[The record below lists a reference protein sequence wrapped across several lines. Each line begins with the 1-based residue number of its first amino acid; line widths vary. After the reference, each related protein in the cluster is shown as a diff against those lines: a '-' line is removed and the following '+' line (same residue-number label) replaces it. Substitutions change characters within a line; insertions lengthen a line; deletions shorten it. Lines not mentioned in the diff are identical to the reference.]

1 MLDGETDGSIESLFS
16 DLTTIFTFLSQKLP
30 ADLLQIMCSVMM
42 GDVTTRIVKVWLD
55 AAIIPA
61 LKDIHRFEKIVD
73 SATNFCTI
81 LSDLGF
87 SGYDELKDWVSNAPL
102 MWLAK
107 CRETALD
114 SVRTRLSG
122 GKDTRFLFQN
132 IF

>member
-1 MLDGETDGSIESLFS
+1 
-16 DLTTIFTFLSQKLP
+16 
-30 ADLLQIMCSVMM
+30 MCSVMM

-61 LKDIHRFEKIVD
+61 LKDVHRFEKIVD
-73 SATNFCTI
+73 SATNFCSV

-87 SGYDELKDWVSNAPL
+87 SGYDELKGWVSNAPM

-122 GKDTRFLFQN
+122 GKYAQFLFRHA
-132 IF
+132 F

>member
-1 MLDGETDGSIESLFS
+1 
-16 DLTTIFTFLSQKLP
+16 
-30 ADLLQIMCSVMM
+30 MM

-61 LKDIHRFEKIVD
+61 LKDVHRFENIVD
-73 SATNFCTI
+73 SAMNFCSV

-87 SGYDELKDWVSNAPL
+87 SGYDELKDWVSNAPM

-122 GKDTRFLFQN
+122 GEYAWLLFRSM
-132 IF
+132 F